1 MFLFFVII
9 SIIGSIDDSDQ
20 SDDERPRQT
29 PTAVPNWRYFMDDRD
44 VRLLSEGT
52 VRLARRYDVHLIEY
66 EVRKSLAQSRTAE
79 FAKESRWELI
89 WLWFLTIVGDYDE
102 QDVSNELE
110 DSIYDSGGDVRE
122 YLETFKL
129 CCAAN

>member
-20 SDDERPRQT
+20 SDDEPPRQT

-44 VRLLSEGT
+44 VRLLSEGL
-52 VRLARRYDVHLIEY
+52 VRLARRYDVRLAEF
-66 EVRKSLAQSRTAE
+66 EVRKSIAQNMTAE
-79 FAKESRWELI
+79 LSEESRWEQI
-89 WLWFLTIVGDYDE
+89 WLWLLTVIGDYDE
-102 QDVSNELE
+102 QDVANELE

-122 YLETFKL
+122 FLERFKL